1 LLEKTDMFSGNPRTR
16 FIAAALTMT
25 AVGLTCILH
34 ADPVRVRYEE
44 GSVHAF
50 LKLSSMDGA
59 ALAAGDLVQ
68 KRSAG
73 HMTTRLV
80 FHFRDGSVHDES
92 AVFDQRGTFTFVSG
106 RLTQKGPAFPRA
118 VDMTI
123 DRANGRVSVH
133 YTDDDGKAKTAEDS
147 PKLTPDVANGLVP
160 ILLRNL
166 DRDAAQT
173 WLMVAATP
181 KPRLVKLEVSG
192 EGDDSLTIGGTPR
205 KARHYV
211 VKINI
216 GGIAGVVAPLVGKK
230 PPDTHVWILDGEVPT
245 FVKSEG
251 PLFFGGPIWR
261 IELASPV
268 WPASSRT
275 ENPTS

>member
-1 LLEKTDMFSGNPRTR
+1 MR
-16 FIAAALTMT
+16 FMAAALAAT
-25 AVGLTCILH
+25 ATGLTCILH

-50 LKLSSMDGA
+50 LKLSSMDGE

-80 FHFRDGSVHDES
+80 FHFKDGSVHDES
-92 AVFDQRGTFTFVSG
+92 AVFDQRGTFSFVSG

-123 DRANGRVSVH
+123 DRANGRVSVR
-133 YTDDDGKAKTAEDS
+133 YTDADGKAKTAEDS

-166 DRDAAQT
+166 DRDAVQT

-192 EGDDSLTIGGTPR
+192 EDDDSLTIGGAPR

-216 GGIAGVVAPLVGKK
+216 GGFAGVVAPLVGKQ
-230 PPDTHVWILDGEVPT
+230 PPDTHVWILDGDVPT

-268 WPASSRT
+268 WPVSSRT
-275 ENPTS
+275 ENPAS

>member
-1 LLEKTDMFSGNPRTR
+1 
-16 FIAAALTMT
+16 
-25 AVGLTCILH
+25 
-34 ADPVRVRYEE
+34 
-44 GSVHAF
+44 
-50 LKLSSMDGA
+50 
-59 ALAAGDLVQ
+59 
-68 KRSAG
+68 
-73 HMTTRLV
+73 
-80 FHFRDGSVHDES
+80 
-92 AVFDQRGTFTFVSG
+92 
-106 RLTQKGPAFPRA
+106 
-118 VDMTI
+118 MTI